1 MILTGGG
8 KNRSIRAAIFA
19 IVCTLAFAA
28 CEIPS
33 LEAPECTESR
43 NIVRE
48 FYSFHLGNDMNF
60 NAENLKLR
68 EKFLTKEFAAS
79 LAGRTSTDDVFT
91 TNSADLPKAF
101 RVGSCR
107 VVSPGRTLFSV
118 LLFWR
123 DDTRSEQR
131 EIKVEA
137 VRQNDE
143 WLIDKVSY

>member
-1 MILTGGG
+1 MILTARH
-8 KNRSIRAAIFA
+8 KSASALSAIFA
-19 IVCTLAFAA
+19 IVFAFAIAA
-28 CEIPS
+28 CNIPS
-33 LEAPECTESR
+33 LEAPECSESR

-60 NAENLKLR
+60 NAANLKLR
-68 EKFLTKEFAAS
+68 EKFLTKGFAAS

-101 RVGSCR
+101 RVGSCK
-107 VVSPGRTLFSV
+107 VVSPQRTLFSV

-137 VRQNDE
+137 ELENGE
-143 WLIDKVSY
+143 WLIDKVNY